1 MIKIDFKGPKP
12 GDLVRAA
19 SAEIE
24 KQFTAKA
31 KAATARHGGVS
42 VRFTRKADGTVRS
55 VEFQGSPAAIEA
67 AKLAIERSR

>member
-12 GDLVRAA
+12 ADLLRAA

-24 KQFTAKA
+24 KQIAAKA
-31 KAATARHGGVS
+31 RSAASRHGGVG

-55 VEFQGSPAAIEA
+55 VEFTGSDAALA
-67 AKLAIERSR
+67 AVKAAVKR